1 MTLPDGGLMTIYG
14 KTDRSVTFKIKK
26 INRNFAENERKIN
39 QITDLERTVL
49 FESYE
54 IRNKNK
60 LK

>member
-26 INRNFAENERKIN
+26 INRNFSENERKIN

-49 FESYE
+49 FESY
-54 IRNKNK
+54 
-60 LK
+60 